1 MKKILCILLSVLVFV
16 GCEPCS
22 DNAVVPPPEPIDPD
36 PDIPDVPGEGDLP
49 SQPIKRRPISPQDKT
64 LRPRFTFRLNRLIE
78 LSFGPTSEPMCYS
91 VTLRSESTGE
101 EYTELIY
108 AGDAVVTLP
117 LMENTNEYTLTI
129 EGDGVYYVENIIL

>member
-1 MKKILCILLSVLVFV
+1 
-16 GCEPCS
+16 
-22 DNAVVPPPEPIDPD
+22 
-36 PDIPDVPGEGDLP
+36 
-49 SQPIKRRPISPQDKT
+49 
-64 LRPRFTFRLNRLIE
+64 
-78 LSFGPTSEPMCYS
+78 MCYS